1 MAQGNL
7 SEIVQVLKGLDP
19 ALRVSEFGSW
29 EVLALGSRDVRVI
42 WLPNHGTLVAEFSC
56 QDVLSAKLQTPSS
69 DVVLRTAQA
78 WLLSES
84 LLSELARLHTEFI
97 PTVEGLAL
105 ERGALRDHLWS
116 NLEHIAP
123 PTMKEFVAQACKEPP
138 LRNAYPIFSLN
149 TLALN
154 RTASTSTTG
163 KIASVRCVEGR
174 GYEVADSRRHSVG
187 LGDAQW
193 AITTLSNLVSE
204 SLKADG

>member
-1 MAQGNL
+1 MG
-7 SEIVQVLKGLDP
+7 
-19 ALRVSEFGSW
+19 
-29 EVLALGSRDVRVI
+29 GSRPR
-42 WLPNHGTLVAEFSC
+42 LPR
-56 QDVLSAKLQTPSS
+56 LSALSGCPITAPLSLSS
-69 DVVLRTAQA
+69 RPKTFYQQNCKRRVLTVVLRTAQA

-116 NLEHIAP
+116 NLEHIAA

-154 RTASTSTTG
+154 RTASMSTTG

-174 GYEVADSRRHSVG
+174 GYEVADSRGHSVG